1 MLKPGLNKRQIQTKR
16 DFYDKSLRKLLWW
29 YTSGKLETAHKN
41 VKKRLTAKL
50 ERVFYIRS
58 YIFRDIFI
66 FNNLKYLQ
74 QPVLVN
80 KFIYNTLKKR
90 RLFRLFPRLHVY
102 SPTAV
107 LHYWKFMMFYGNV
120 NTFGLNWANTYISS
134 LYRNLRKPRLYLKSL
149 YGVQLYKF
157 LLFSNHKFSPFF
169 FTINHYLAY
178 KKHLNTL
185 SKIGGRAKA
194 ANIKYL
200 SMPLAD
206 KIKRLHLLDNNA
218 AVLYGYKF
226 HFVGR
231 FTRKQQSAN
240 LWFTKGSLATSAY
253 SANID
258 YATYTVTLRYSACT
272 IKV

>member
-1 MLKPGLNKRQIQTKR
+1 
-16 DFYDKSLRKLLWW
+16 
-29 YTSGKLETAHKN
+29 
-41 VKKRLTAKL
+41 
-50 ERVFYIRS
+50 
-58 YIFRDIFI
+58 
-66 FNNLKYLQ
+66 
-74 QPVLVN
+74 
-80 KFIYNTLKKR
+80 
-90 RLFRLFPRLHVY
+90 
-102 SPTAV
+102 
-107 LHYWKFMMFYGNV
+107 MFYGNV
-120 NTFGLNWANTYISS
+120 NTFGLTWANNIIN
-134 LYRNLRKPRLYLKSL
+134 LAYREFKKPKMYLKTLYL
-149 YGVQLYKF
+149 VQLYKF
-157 LLFSNHKFSPFF
+157 LLFSNYKFSPFF
-169 FTINHYLAY
+169 FAINHYLAY
-178 KKHLNTL
+178 KNHLNTL
-185 SKIGGRAKA
+185 SKVGARARA
-194 ANIKYL
+194 TNIKYL